1 MSNSPATCR
10 CGCGETPSPGSE
22 WPPGGHDHRAVH
34 QRIARIGSTVE
45 FCDWFDQQV
54 PPAAPSSSDQPREK

>member
-1 MSNSPATCR
+1 MSDSPATCR

-45 FCDWFDQQV
+45 FCDWFDQQEL
-54 PPAAPSSSDQPREK
+54 PATPASGDSSTEE

>member
-1 MSNSPATCR
+1 MSESPATCR
-10 CGCGETPSPGSE
+10 CGCGETPNPGSE

-54 PPAAPSSSDQPREK
+54 LPAPPTSSDASTER

>member
-1 MSNSPATCR
+1 MERTPTTCR
-10 CGCGETPSPGSE
+10 CGCGETPSPGRE

-45 FCDWFDQQV
+45 FCDWFDQQEL
-54 PPAAPSSSDQPREK
+54 PAAPSSSGQPAEQ

>member
-1 MSNSPATCR
+1 MEDSPTTCR

-34 QRIARIGSTVE
+34 QRIARIGTAAE
-45 FCDWFDQQV
+45 FCDWFDQQALSS
-54 PPAAPSSSDQPREK
+54 PPSSSNSPAER